1 MCQSHRLGA
10 NIYHFAVLIAT
21 ILQVVHPE
29 ELHPPFQAQS
39 QSQPTQAFPFA
50 VQQLHRLPPAYLK
63 GLLTLK
69 GRLLANNVQ
78 LRPAYN
84 PNSLNNPNN
93 LNSLQWRSQQSN
105 VEQNNLQLKP
115 PLGPNSPQLGSQLS
129 NVQHSFREAIS
140 DLNLGLD
147 MQREEA
153 AKERAEAKDRLHE
166 QLNQLEADLQKQD
179 NQLHQRELL
188 LAAHVSSEQP
198 QQQEQ
203 MHEQLPYEQLEVQSP
218 SSQPLQSQIQP
229 QSMGLQPTV
238 QSQAQQELSVRD
250 SPQTDG
256 GSSNDAKMQLLQ
268 QLADVF
274 GQEQQQQEQQQQE
287 QLRQQQHQQQQP
299 QQRQLPQQQLPQ
311 TQQQRVRLNATPTD
325 PKEEDDDDDNDND
338 EEDTTDADEEEE
350 CDSTLPA
357 TTATTRKPTTKPPE
371 HEEPVTMSVGVDTTK
386 AQTKSELKLTLVPKP
401 ESKPTAQPTSS
412 TAAIKIQTQTPR
424 TTTAMTQPSSTITT
438 RKTNSK
444 KLNCCTK
451 PQSKVVKALK
461 LLSLKKEQRQ
471 PQQRVHR
478 RAKSGIKPDL
488 RIEAIATLLQ
498 YRNSHSELAHTE
510 HKESVRVK
518 EPQVQQTRPGK
529 KKRKQ
534 MKRRKM
540 MSRQQRGIVSRKQLL
555 QAETKIW
562 PIKIST

>member
-29 ELHPPFQAQS
+29 ELQPPFQAQS
-39 QSQPTQAFPFA
+39 QSQPMQSSPFA

-78 LRPAYN
+78 LRPAHN

-115 PLGPNSPQLGSQLS
+115 PLGPNSPQLSSQLS

-188 LAAHVSSEQP
+188 LAAHVSSELP
-198 QQQEQ
+198 QQLEQ

-218 SSQPLQSQIQP
+218 SSQSQIQP
-229 QSMGLQPTV
+229 QPMGLQPTV
-238 QSQAQQELSVRD
+238 QSPAQQELSVRD

-256 GSSNDAKMQLLQ
+256 GSNNDAKMQLLQ

-287 QLRQQQHQQQQP
+287 QLKQQQHQQQQH
-299 QQRQLPQQQLPQ
+299 QQQLPQ
-311 TQQQRVRLNATPTD
+311 QQQQRVRLNATPTD
-325 PKEEDDDDDNDND
+325 PEEDDDDNDND
-338 EEDTTDADEEEE
+338 DNDEENTTVADEEEE

-357 TTATTRKPTTKPPE
+357 TTASTRKPTTKPPE
-371 HEEPVTMSVGVDTTK
+371 HEEPVTMRVGADT
-386 AQTKSELKLTLVPKP
+386 TKSELKLTLVPRP
-401 ESKPTAQPTSS
+401 EPTAQPTTS
-412 TAAIKIQTQTPR
+412 TAATQPTIA
-424 TTTAMTQPSSTITT
+424 AMTQPSSTIATGGTT
-438 RKTNSK
+438 SK
-444 KLNCCTK
+444 KLHCCTK
-451 PQSKVVKALK
+451 PQSKMFKALK

-498 YRNSHSELAHTE
+498 YRNSHSEVAHTE
-510 HKESVRVK
+510 HKEPVRVK

-540 MSRQQRGIVSRKQLL
+540 MSRQQRSIVSRKQLL
-555 QAETKIW
+555 QAEIW

>member
-287 QLRQQQHQQQQP
+287 
-299 QQRQLPQQQLPQ
+299 
-311 TQQQRVRLNATPTD
+311 
-325 PKEEDDDDDNDND
+325 
-338 EEDTTDADEEEE
+338 
-350 CDSTLPA
+350 
-357 TTATTRKPTTKPPE
+357 KPTTKPPE